1 MRKHKEKKLA
11 FLYMIYYNRKEI
23 SVRLYTIIHY
33 GRLKEGEEETMSL
46 TLSKKAQ
53 AVKPS
58 STLAITAK
66 ANELKAKGL
75 DVVGF
80 GAGEPDFN
88 TPDNICEAAINAI
101 HAGFTKYTPASGTAE
116 LKQAICRKFELF
128 NKLHYEP
135 NQIVVSNG
143 GKHSLT
149 NVFSAILN
157 PGDEVVIPSPYWLSY
172 PEIVRLADG
181 VPVIVRCGKE
191 QSYKITAEQL
201 AAACTGKTKAFVLN
215 TPNNPTGMI
224 YTREELEALAKVIV
238 EKDIYCVAD
247 EMYEN
252 LIYEGNEAVS
262 IASLNEEIYKR
273 TITCSGVA
281 KSYAMTGWRIGYTG
295 SSAEIAKLMGSV
307 QSHQTSNP
315 NSIAQKATVEALLGP
330 QDTVIAMNKEFDR
343 RRDYMYER
351 ISKMELVDAI
361 RPLGA
366 FYIFVDIS
374 RLLPRFYKGE
384 EIGNVGRLAEIL
396 IEDYMTAVIP
406 CADFGFDDH
415 IRLSYAISMEQIKK
429 GLDRIERFIKDTEE
443 GK

>member
-1 MRKHKEKKLA
+1 MA
-11 FLYMIYYNRKEI
+11 
-23 SVRLYTIIHY
+23 
-33 GRLKEGEEETMSL
+33 L

-88 TPDNICEAAINAI
+88 TPANICDAAISAI
-101 HAGFTKYTPASGTAE
+101 HAGFTKYTPAAGTVE
-116 LKQAICRKFELF
+116 LKQAICKKFETF

-149 NVFSAILN
+149 NIFSAILN
-157 PGDEVVIPSPYWLSY
+157 PGDEVIIPAPFWLSY

-191 QSYKITAEQL
+191 QGYKMTAEQL
-201 AAACTGKTKAFVLN
+201 AAACTENTKAVVLN

-252 LIYEGNEAVS
+252 LIYEGHEAVS

-330 QDTVIAMNKEFDR
+330 QDTVQEMNKEFDKR
-343 RRDYMYER
+343 RIYMYER
-351 ISKMELVDAI
+351 VAKMDLVDALK
-361 RPLGA
+361 PLGA
-366 FYIFVDIS
+366 FYVFIDVS
-374 RLLPRFYKGE
+374 KLLEKSYKGE
-384 EIGNVGRLAEIL
+384 KIGDVSKLAKIL

-429 GLDRIERFIKDTEE
+429 GLDRIEQFIKDVQ
-443 GK
+443 

>member
-1 MRKHKEKKLA
+1 MA
-11 FLYMIYYNRKEI
+11 
-23 SVRLYTIIHY
+23 
-33 GRLKEGEEETMSL
+33 L

-88 TPDNICEAAINAI
+88 TPENICDAAIHAI
-101 HAGFTKYTPASGTAE
+101 HAGFTKYTPAAGTVE
-116 LKQAICRKFELF
+116 LKQAICKKFENF

-149 NVFSAILN
+149 NIFSAILN
-157 PGDEVVIPSPYWLSY
+157 PGDEVIIPAPFWLSY

-191 QSYKITAEQL
+191 QGYKMTAEQL
-201 AAACTGKTKAFVLN
+201 AAACTENTKAVVLN

-330 QDTVIAMNKEFDR
+330 QDTVQEMNKEFDKR
-343 RRDYMYER
+343 RIYMYER
-351 ISKMELVDAI
+351 VSKMDLVDALK
-361 RPLGA
+361 PLGA
-366 FYIFVDIS
+366 FYVFIDVS
-374 RLLPRFYKGE
+374 KLLEKSYKGE
-384 EIGNVGRLAEIL
+384 KIADVSKLAKIL

-429 GLDRIERFIKDTEE
+429 GLDRIEQFIKDVE
-443 GK
+443 